1 MGPISLTQDAALH
14 DVKAPTT
21 TPEAGPGQQ
30 HVLGTRVD
38 FSASSSDDTIAYIA
52 TATPPAGLVEGDVF
66 AGPGYSDLTNIN
78 TLVAAGSIE
87 KFVSPADAGGQTWI
101 YVQAGEAIARGEAV
115 MLDPAQVDPITG
127 SRGKMVALKA
137 TDASKVIG
145 VAQWNI
151 PNTNYAWVLCAG
163 VGKVKSAGALAQGDL
178 LATTTGEAATA
189 AAGVPTY
196 GLTLE
201 ATGVA
206 ALVDASIHALG

>member
-52 TATPPAGLVEGDVF
+52 TAT
-66 AGPGYSDLTNIN
+66 
-78 TLVAAGSIE
+78 LVAAGSIE
-87 KFVSPADAGGQTWI
+87 KFSSPANSGGQTWI

-115 MLDPAQVDPITG
+115 MLDVTAAG
-127 SRGKMVALKA
+127 AMVVLKA

-163 VGKVKSAGALAQGDL
+163 VGKVITGGAVAAGDL
-178 LATTTGEAATA
+178 LVTTTGAAAVA

-196 GLTLE
+196 GLSLE
-201 ATGVA
+201 AVPGA
-206 ALVDASIHALG
+206 ALMDASIHALG

>member
-1 MGPISLTQDAALH
+1 
-14 DVKAPTT
+14 
-21 TPEAGPGQQ
+21 
-30 HVLGTRVD
+30 VD

-52 TATPPAGLVEGDVF
+52 TATPPTGFAAGDVF

-87 KFVSPADAGGQTWI
+87 KFSSPANSGGQTWI

-115 MLDPAQVDPITG
+115 MLDVTAAG
-127 SRGKMVALKA
+127 AMVVLKA

-163 VGKVKSAGALAQGDL
+163 VGKVITGGAVAAGDL
-178 LATTTGEAATA
+178 LVTTTGAAAVA

-196 GLTLE
+196 GLSLE
-201 ATGVA
+201 AVPGA
-206 ALVDASIHALG
+206 ALMDASIHALG

>member
-14 DVKAPTT
+14 DVKAPAA
-21 TPEAGPGQQ
+21 TPEAAPGQQ

-52 TATPPAGLVEGDVF
+52 TAAPPTGYVEGDVF
-66 AGPGYSDLTNIN
+66 TGPGYSDLTNIN

-115 MLDPAQVDPITG
+115 MIDVTAG
-127 SRGKMVALKA
+127 GKMVALKA

-151 PNTNYAWVLCAG
+151 PDTNYAWVLCAG

-178 LATTTGEAATA
+178 LATTTGEAAAA